1 MKLDLLGA
9 PASNAGDDFHEWW
22 ALRSALRLLHN
33 EENLIA
39 ITVEGISLTRK
50 QDQGLREWDSVDCGM
65 YYGGRTVE
73 DATEVIIEQLKYS
86 ASTPEKPWTVS
97 ELTKSKSKT
106 SNNSI
111 IKGLADA
118 FSELLKIRPDLVKA
132 NLVKMSL
139 VSNRPL
145 GADLQRALNNEN
157 KTKYE
162 KLRHVSSLNKNNFRK
177 FITAFDY
184 SNCGSGS
191 RFEQEEKA
199 INKILAF
206 THSADRGFILDLKDQ
221 IHKLMLPEGI
231 GRYITKETVLTWLN
245 VSDPKALFPCPPQL
259 KPVDKPVTR
268 TIVSTIR
275 TSMIEGNQF
284 LCLHGEGG
292 CGKTTVLKQVEDT
305 LPVGS
310 AMVVYDCYGAGTY
323 LDSEAYRHLPKD
335 AYRQI
340 INDCSAK
347 LKLPLLINQDVS
359 IDFIRAFDIRM
370 QSASTVLKAQS
381 DNALLVVVIDAA
393 DNSIAGAKQCKPEE
407 ISFIHELLKIGSLPS
422 NVRIIVTARTGR
434 LSSLVIPEKYLRI
447 KIMNFSL
454 EETGLHVCNYF
465 LQATDEWIEDF
476 HNLSRH
482 NPRVQSYAFEYAGSN
497 PSRAIDYLRPNG
509 LALDQI
515 FEARFKEAVLKEG
528 DKNTV
533 EIVCSGL
540 IALPSPAPRKHLASV
555 LELSEDRLNDIVSD
569 LPGIRVLE
577 DKIGFL
583 DEDIEE
589 FVREKAKAQLPELQ
603 NRVAEY
609 LFGIHGTDEYAA
621 MHVAGALYESGQGQ
635 KIIGILKTS
644 QEPIAIKDQII
655 KREVQRRR
663 LQLAM
668 RVCRLTGKNADAIF
682 TLLVGAEAIKTDEAV
697 DKIIMENPD
706 LSVYFAADSV
716 GRNILYSSRLYKHHG
731 SFLAHIIARDAA
743 DNDFIAAREKQRIYR
758 EWFNR
763 RSDDLEKQKCEKAE
777 YPHSVNA
784 WPVELEEIAAHANAI
799 LDMHGYQATYNY
811 IRGWTPRRIHF
822 DVALIL
828 INRLLL
834 AGKEDVVK
842 DFLDDGCVPNPW
854 ASILEIPIALAG
866 YKININK
873 LERSLCNKYIIKF
886 CNLPNLNTHLSQES
900 LTTRFIELVLSGCE
914 LLAAHGRDLT
924 PLIPIIRRLCPDKW
938 RLFNNIYTHESRKND
953 IGFRAYSLLSRFS
966 GNEVKI
972 EKYLIDPPVD
982 NSGEEHEIK
991 ARHQK
996 LNEQRKELKEKLSPV
1011 FDLYVIRADI
1021 LLSNIALNQIVN
1033 KLDTAI
1039 RSMLSNSW
1047 RLSREHHLNAITDR
1061 LSIAIGRLIIVPNI
1075 EMSDVY
1081 GLAKS
1086 VHKHWPSTFS
1096 HGQRQLLA
1104 YLIQNSTLKQEVV
1117 SDIFKI
1123 SNNVKTEKISASDK
1137 ISVLLD
1143 LSRILVFVDRE
1154 EAREVFKIAVAIAN
1168 DVDVDAMHEVSLFS
1182 ALARN
1187 ARAHLT
1193 PQESS
1198 YIAAQISA
1206 ITTEYG
1212 TILDGYDNF
1221 PWKDAISAITTLD
1234 MAHAISLIGFWE
1246 DGDFSSLTTTIP
1258 ALLSIGIEYDN
1269 LNTSHAISL
1278 LHFCDSP
1285 SEKYLTKLVSSVPA
1299 DNLYQSIE
1307 ELSHAEL
1314 LRFNGD
1320 STQICE
1326 IVNDRIPYSNL
1337 SGFWHSAF
1345 NRFIQ
1350 FKQDNIKSQPDSGS
1364 HSINSSNHQ
1373 LDAKKYTSTI
1383 TESDVSFDSCD
1394 KFIDS
1399 LNNIKGTAQKKNIY
1413 IGSDDILMH
1422 IAEAISPTKRLDFL
1436 SLLTN
1441 SEVIEYIGY
1450 PWATTLIFCLDL
1462 WSTTSHAIAN
1472 WNKENLPSLI
1482 ANHLSEFTYGRSYG
1496 YKKSILVDLFKR
1508 LELSSQEIFDVLLEG
1523 LEKNADLFPLEK
1535 LYTVIGLLSEYCDGE
1550 EVANVTGRYT
1560 KRLFDRLNLSQVN
1573 TSSSS
1578 NIDLTFARQLYSFLG
1593 DVDTRVRWRAA
1604 HSIRSLARMGNH
1616 ESVATLTT
1624 LYDCTDMP
1632 GHRDNEVPF
1641 YWMAARLWLVITFDR
1656 LASEV
1661 PDAIVPVARWLLAI
1675 ATDDDFPHVLMRYFA
1690 KSALLKLIENHNIN
1704 FDASELELV
1713 YSINTP
1719 TLKGKIRD
1727 KRSSLGGFHD
1737 DSKNRRFHFD
1747 SLDTLRYVYPNA
1759 INCFA
1764 GIDDEAFLD
1773 EAESWIIDKWKVS
1786 EDAHEWQMEPR
1797 RNYFER
1803 VDYALYSHSHGSNPT
1818 IERNSYYL
1826 EWHAMWCSIGP
1837 LMQSSALAL
1846 SEDEDDDY
1854 GTFGYRLK
1862 QEGLTQPPHWASDIR
1877 CPAPYEKRFHY
1888 PSTEISDVWLDLIK
1902 ASDFDTELGL
1912 ISDCNYLKVN
1922 SYHDIRTSE
1931 KRSTVRVSSALVSSV
1946 TALPLVR
1953 ALQTSRDSHDYR
1965 LPPVG
1970 NDLEIDEDNYKLKG
1984 WLIDCYSDPRID
1996 STDPFNHGVKMIES
2010 APSKSVTETLGLDR
2024 ALEYPVCWIE
2034 KKTGKKAFIYETWGV
2049 AEKYGN
2055 AKEYLYDNEVVSDG
2069 HWLKVSKN
2077 SLIKYLLKINLDL
2090 IVEVEITRRIVKDG
2104 ITSYDKDAKENRFT
2118 RLYLLRGTGEIFTV
2132 EGRIGT
2138 WSPSHH

>member
-1 MKLDLLGA
+1 MKPDLLGA

-65 YYGGRTVE
+65 YYGGHTVE

-97 ELTKSKSKT
+97 ELTKSKSKK

-111 IKGLADA
+111 IKGLADT
-118 FSELLKIRPDLVKA
+118 FSELLIIRPDLVKA
-132 NLVKMSL
+132 NSVKMSL

-145 GADLQRALNNEN
+145 GADLQRALNNKN

-162 KLRHVSSLNKNNFRK
+162 KLRLASDLNKNNFRK
-177 FITAFDY
+177 FIAAFDY

-199 INKILAF
+199 INEILAF
-206 THSADRGFILDLKDQ
+206 TQSADRGFVLDLKDQ
-221 IHKLMLPEGI
+221 IHKLMLPEGM

-245 VSDPKALFPCPPQL
+245 VSDPMALFPCPPQL
-259 KPVDKPVTR
+259 KPVAQPVAR
-268 TIVSTIR
+268 TIVPAIR

-292 CGKTTVLKQVEDT
+292 CGKTTVLRQVEDI
-305 LPVGS
+305 LPAGS
-310 AMVVYDCYGAGTY
+310 AMVIYDCYGAGTY
-323 LDSEAYRHLPKD
+323 LDSEAYRHRPKD
-335 AYRQI
+335 VYRQI
-340 INDCSAK
+340 INDCSTK
-347 LKLPLLINQDVS
+347 LKLPLLINQDIS
-359 IDFIRAFDIRM
+359 IEFLSAFSLRM
-370 QSASTVLKAQS
+370 KSTSTILKAQS
-381 DNALLVVVIDAA
+381 DSALLVVVIDAA
-393 DNSIAGAKQCKPEE
+393 DNSIAGAKQCRPEE
-407 ISFIHELLKIGSLPS
+407 DSFIHELLKIGSLPS

-434 LSSLVIPEKYLRI
+434 LSSLVIPEKYLNM
-447 KIMNFSL
+447 KITNFSL
-454 EETGLHVCNYF
+454 DETTIYVHNHF
-465 LQATDEWIEDF
+465 SKATDEWVEDF

-515 FEARFKEAVLKEG
+515 FEERFKEAVLKEG
-528 DKNTV
+528 NKNTV
-533 EIVCSGL
+533 EMVCSGL
-540 IALPSPAPRKHLASV
+540 IALPSPVPKKHLASV
-555 LELSEDRLNDIVSD
+555 LGLSEDRLNDVVSD

-583 DEDIEE
+583 DEDVEE
-589 FVREKAKAQLPELQ
+589 FVREKAKVQLPELQ

-609 LFGIHGTDEYAA
+609 LFGIHNTDEYAA
-621 MHVAGALYESGQGQ
+621 MHVAGVLYSSGQGQ
-635 KIIGILKTS
+635 KIIEILKS
-644 QEPIAIKDQII
+644 GHEPVAIKDQII

-668 RVCRLTGKNADAIF
+668 KVCRLAGKSADAIF

-763 RSDDLEKQKCEKAE
+763 RSDDLEKQKCEKAG
-777 YPHSVNA
+777 YPHNVNP
-784 WPVELEEIAAHANAI
+784 WPVEIKEIAAHANAI
-799 LDMHGYQATYNY
+799 LDMHGYQAAYKY
-811 IRGWTPRRIHF
+811 IRSWTPRRIHF

-834 AGKEDVVK
+834 AGKEDIVK
-842 DFLDDGCVPNPW
+842 GFLDDGLVPNPW
-854 ASILEIPIALAG
+854 ASILEISVALAG

-873 LERSLCNKYIIKF
+873 LEKSLCNKYILKF
-886 CNLPNLNTHLSQES
+886 CNVTKLSIHLAQES
-900 LTTRFIELVLSGCE
+900 STTRFIELVLSGCE

-924 PLIPIIRRLCPDKW
+924 PVIPIIRRLCPDEW
-938 RLFNNIYTHESRKND
+938 RLLQNIYTHESRKND

-972 EKYLIDPPVD
+972 ETYLIDPPVD
-982 NSGEEHEIK
+982 NSGEEHEIQ

-996 LNEQRKELKEKLSPV
+996 LNEQRKELKEKLSTV
-1011 FDLYVIRADI
+1011 FDVYAIRADI
-1021 LLSNIALNQIVN
+1021 LLSNIALEQIVN

-1039 RSMLSNSW
+1039 HSMLSNSW
-1047 RLSREHHLNAITDR
+1047 RLSREHHLNAITDQ
-1061 LSIAIGRLIIVPNI
+1061 LSIAIGKLIILPNI
-1075 EMSDVY
+1075 EMSNVY
-1081 GLAKS
+1081 DLAKS
-1086 VHKHWPSTFS
+1086 VHKHWPSMFS
-1096 HGQRQLLA
+1096 NGQRQLLA
-1104 YLIQNSTLKQEVV
+1104 NLIQNPALKQEVI
-1117 SDIFKI
+1117 SDIYKI
-1123 SNNVKTEKISASDK
+1123 SNDVKTEKISASDK

-1182 ALARN
+1182 ILSRN

-1193 PQESS
+1193 PQESI
-1198 YIAAQISA
+1198 YIASQMSD

-1212 TILDGYDNF
+1212 IILDGYEDF
-1221 PWKDAISAITTLD
+1221 PWKDAISAIATLD
-1234 MAHAISLIGFWE
+1234 MAKAISLIGFWE
-1246 DGDFSSLTTTIP
+1246 DADFSSLNTTIP

-1269 LNTSHAISL
+1269 INVSHAISL
-1278 LHFCDSP
+1278 LNFCDSP
-1285 SEKYLTKLVSSVPA
+1285 GEKFLTKLVASAPHNS
-1299 DNLYQSIE
+1299 LFQFIE
-1307 ELSHAEL
+1307 ELSRAEL
-1314 LRFNGD
+1314 LRFDGD
-1320 STQICE
+1320 SAQICE
-1326 IVNDRIPYSNL
+1326 ILNERVPYDNH
-1337 SGFWHSAF
+1337 SGFWHSAI
-1345 NRFIQ
+1345 NRRIK
-1350 FKQDNIKSQPDSGS
+1350 FKLSNKESQLDGDSLPTDKS
-1364 HSINSSNHQ
+1364 NYQ
-1373 LDAKKYTSTI
+1373 LDAKRYTATI
-1383 TESDVSFDSCD
+1383 TESDISLVSCD
-1394 KFIDS
+1394 EFIDS
-1399 LNNIKGTAQKKNIY
+1399 LKNIKDAAREKSIY
-1413 IGSDDILMH
+1413 IGSDDIIKH
-1422 IAEAISPTKRLDFL
+1422 IAENLSPGKRLDFL
-1436 SLLTN
+1436 SLL
-1441 SEVIEYIGY
+1441 SEPKVIDNMDYS
-1450 PWATTLIFCLDL
+1450 WAKNLVFCLDL
-1462 WSTTSHAIAN
+1462 WSSTSHVIAN
-1472 WNKENLPSLI
+1472 WNKENLPLLI
-1482 ANHLSEFTYGRSYG
+1482 ANYLSEFTYGHSYG
-1496 YKKSILVDLFKR
+1496 YKTNILVELFKS
-1508 LELSSQEIFDVLLEG
+1508 LELSPQEIVNVLLDG
-1523 LEKNADLFPLEK
+1523 LEKNADLLPLEK
-1535 LYTVIGLLSEYCDGE
+1535 LYTVIGLLSEYCDGA
-1550 EVANVTGRYT
+1550 EVADVTRRYT
-1560 KRLFDRLNLSQVN
+1560 KRLSDRLNLAQVN

-1578 NIDLTFARQLYSFLG
+1578 NIDLAFAQQLYSLLG

-1604 HSIRSLARMGNH
+1604 HSIRALARIGSY
-1616 ESVATLTT
+1616 ETIAALTT
-1624 LYDCTDMP
+1624 LYDRTEMP
-1632 GHRDNEVPF
+1632 GYRDNEVPF
-1641 YWMAARLWLVITFDR
+1641 YWMAARLWLVITLDR

-1661 PDAIVPVARWLLAI
+1661 PDAVVPVARWLLEV
-1675 ATDDDFPHVLMRYFA
+1675 ATDEDFPHVLMRHFA
-1690 KSALLKLIENHNIN
+1690 KSSLLKLIEKDNID
-1704 FDASELELV
+1704 FDASELALV
-1713 YSINTP
+1713 QTINIP
-1719 TLKGKIRD
+1719 TLKKKMRN

-1737 DSKNRRFHFD
+1737 DSKKRRFHFD

-1764 GIDDEAFLD
+1764 DIDDETFLD
-1773 EAESWIIDKWKVS
+1773 VAESWIVDKWKVN
-1786 EDAHEWQMEPR
+1786 EDAHEWKKEPR

-1803 VDYALYSHSHGSNPT
+1803 VDYTLYSHSHGSNPT

-1826 EWHAMWCSIGP
+1826 EWHALWCSIGSI
-1837 LMQSSALAL
+1837 MKSSALAL

-1854 GTFGYRLK
+1854 GTLGYMLK

-1877 CPAPYEKRFHY
+1877 CPTPNEKRFHY
-1888 PSTEISDVWLDLIK
+1888 PSIETPDVWIDLIK
-1902 ASDFDTELGL
+1902 TNDFDTEIGL
-1912 ISDCNYLKVN
+1912 IPDCKYLTVD

-1931 KRSTVRVSSALVSSV
+1931 KRSTVRISSALVSSV

-1984 WLIDCYSDPRID
+1984 WVTDYYNDPRID
-1996 STDPFNHGVKMIES
+1996 STDPFNHGVRMIES
-2010 APSKSVTETLGLDR
+2010 APSKNVIEVLGLDR
-2024 ALEYPVCWIE
+2024 TMEYPVCWIE
-2034 KKTGKKAFIYETWGV
+2034 KKTGEEAFIYETWGV
-2049 AEKYGN
+2049 LQKSGN
-2055 AKEYLYDNEVVSDG
+2055 VKEYISNNEIISDG
-2069 HWLKVSKN
+2069 HWLKISKD
-2077 SLIKYLLKINLDL
+2077 SLKKYLSKVDFDL

-2104 ITSYDKDAKENRFT
+2104 ITSYDEDAKEKRFA
-2118 RLYLLRGTGEIFTV
+2118 RLYLLRGTGEVFTV
-2132 EGRIGT
+2132 EGRIGS
-2138 WSPSHH
+2138 WAPSHS